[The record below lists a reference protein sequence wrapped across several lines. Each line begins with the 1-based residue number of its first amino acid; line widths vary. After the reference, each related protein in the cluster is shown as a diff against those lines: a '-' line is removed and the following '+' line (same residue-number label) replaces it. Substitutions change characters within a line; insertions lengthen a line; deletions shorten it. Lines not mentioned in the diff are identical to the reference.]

1 MLLRIAQKPQIQQ
14 MRQEVLC
21 MLAYQTIKQI
31 HSNYKK
37 EYKMKNN
44 KLYNQDIKLLNK
56 IIKQQDLNKALA
68 KQKPHLK
75 KNSRAQIKTNN
86 LGKRLRL

>member
-1 MLLRIAQKPQIQQ
+1 
-14 MRQEVLC
+14 
-21 MLAYQTIKQI
+21 
-31 HSNYKK
+31 
-37 EYKMKNN
+37 MKNN

-75 KNSRAQIKTNN
+75 KNSRAQINTNN

>member
-1 MLLRIAQKPQIQQ
+1 
-14 MRQEVLC
+14 
-21 MLAYQTIKQI
+21 
-31 HSNYKK
+31 
-37 EYKMKNN
+37 MKNN

-56 IIKQQDLNKALA
+56 IIKQQDSNKALA